1 MTSDDVIIRARDV
14 TRHYVM
20 GDEVVRALD
29 GVSMEIRRGEFVG
42 ITGPSGSGKS
52 TLLYV
57 LSGMDRPTSGSIEV
71 QNKDIAKLDENELAK
86 YRRVDVGF
94 VFQGFN
100 LISTMTAQQNV
111 ALPMVFANIPAT
123 KRDARAKIL
132 LERVGLGTRLGHRPN
147 QMSGGQQ
154 QRVAIARA
162 LVNDPAI
169 VFADEPTGN
178 LDSKSGAEVM
188 KMLHEINAEGR
199 TIVLIS
205 HDAEVVALAKRVIRI
220 HDGRIA

>member
-1 MTSDDVIIRARDV
+1 MASDDVIIRAQDV

-20 GDEVVRALD
+20 GDELVRALD
-29 GVSMEIRRGEFVG
+29 GVSLEIRRGEFVG

-57 LSGMDRPTSGSIEV
+57 LSGMDRPTSGSIWV
-71 QNKDIAKLDENELAK
+71 QNKDIAALDENELAK

-111 ALPMVFANIPAT
+111 ALPMVFANVPAS
-123 KRDARAKIL
+123 KRNARAKVL
-132 LERVGLGTRLGHRPN
+132 LDRVGLGTRLAHRPN

-178 LDSKSGAEVM
+178 LDSRSGTEVM
-188 KMLHEINAEGR
+188 NMLHEINAEGR

-205 HDAEVVALAKRVIRI
+205 HDADVVASANRVIRI

>member
-1 MTSDDVIIRARDV
+1 MASDDVIIRAQDV

-20 GDEVVRALD
+20 GDELVRALD
-29 GVSMEIRRGEFVG
+29 GVSLEIRRGEFVG

-57 LSGMDRPTSGSIEV
+57 LSGMDRPTSGSIWV
-71 QNKDIAKLDENELAK
+71 QNKDIAALDENELAK

-111 ALPMVFANIPAT
+111 ALPMVFANVPAS
-123 KRDARAKIL
+123 KRNARAKVL
-132 LERVGLGTRLGHRPN
+132 LDRVGLGARLAHRPN

-178 LDSKSGAEVM
+178 LDSRSGTEVM
-188 KMLHEINAEGR
+188 NMLHEINAEGR

-205 HDAEVVALAKRVIRI
+205 HDADVVASANRVIRI